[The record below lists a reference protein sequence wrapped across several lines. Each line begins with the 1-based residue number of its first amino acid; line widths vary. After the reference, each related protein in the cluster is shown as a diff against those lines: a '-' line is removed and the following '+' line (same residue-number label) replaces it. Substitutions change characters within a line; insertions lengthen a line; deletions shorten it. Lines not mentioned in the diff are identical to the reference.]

1 MDGNKGAELQST
13 GVPGLD
19 RIIKGG
25 LPPNRLYLLEGSPGT
40 GKTTLGL
47 QYLREGA
54 KNGETSLYVTLSESE
69 EELRTTAHSHG
80 WDLSGIDILD
90 ITEMG
95 ERLETDS
102 RYTVFHP
109 SEIELDETTKSILRA
124 IEKKK
129 PSRVVFDSLSEMRM
143 MAADPLKFR
152 RQILALKHYFIRC
165 SCTVIMLDDRTSD
178 SPDRQLESIAHGV
191 ISLDYTPADYGRQR
205 HTLRIVKMRG
215 VAFQSGDHDFTIQ
228 TGGLVVFPRLTV
240 ERHTPESEARTLIA
254 DVPNLDRLLG
264 PLHYGTSTIVLGPAG
279 VGKSTLSIMYVI
291 AAAKRGERSA
301 IYIFD
306 EGPQT
311 LYTRTNALGLDLK
324 RYVDEGLVTI
334 RQIQIA
340 ELTPGEFAHM
350 VSEEVEQHNAKL
362 VIIDSV
368 NGYLMATPQMKF
380 LTMQFHE
387 LLDYLNRNGVISIMI
402 VGQYGLVGSMQSPI
416 DLSYLADSVVLMRY
430 FEAAG
435 SVHQAIS
442 ILKKR
447 AGEHERTIREYQI
460 GNGGIRVGEPLTDF
474 QGVLTGV
481 PIFRGPEESLMK
493 AGD

>member
-1 MDGNKGAELQST
+1 MDGNKAAELQST
-13 GVPGLD
+13 GIPGLD

-25 LPPNRLYLLEGSPGT
+25 LPPNRLYLLEGNPGT

-69 EELRTTAHSHG
+69 EELRTTARSHG

-124 IEKKK
+124 IEQKK

-205 HTLRIVKMRG
+205 HTLRVVKMRG

-228 TGGLVVFPRLTV
+228 TGGLVVFPRLKV
-240 ERHTPESEARTLIA
+240 ERRTPEGDARTLIS

-264 PLHYGTSTIVLGPAG
+264 PMHYGTSTIVLGPAG

-311 LYTRTNALGLDLK
+311 LFARTNALGLDLK

-387 LLDYLNRNGVISIMI
+387 LLDYLNRNGVVSIMV

-416 DLSYLADSVVLMRY
+416 DMSYLADSVVLMRY

-435 SVHQAIS
+435 SIHQAIS

-460 GNGGIRVGEPLTDF
+460 GKGGIRVGEPLADF

-481 PIFRGPEESLMK
+481 PIFKGSEESLMK

>member
-1 MDGNKGAELQST
+1 MDGNTDAKLQKT
-13 GVPGLD
+13 GIPGLD

-25 LPPNRLYLLEGSPGT
+25 LPPNRLYLLEGNPGT

-47 QYLREGA
+47 QYLRQGVLD
-54 KNGETSLYVTLSESE
+54 GETSLYVTLSETE
-69 EELRTTAHSHG
+69 EELRSAASSHG
-80 WDLSGIDILD
+80 WDLKGIEILD
-90 ITEMG
+90 MTSESG
-95 ERLETDS
+95 RLESDS

-109 SEIELDETTKSILRA
+109 SEIELDETTKAVLR
-124 IEKKK
+124 EMEVKK
-129 PSRVVFDSLSEMRM
+129 PQRVVFDSLSELRM

-191 ISLDYTPADYGRQR
+191 ISLDYVPAEYGRQR
-205 HTLRIVKMRG
+205 HTLRVVKMRG
-215 VAFQSGDHDFTIQ
+215 VAFQSGDHDFNIEK
-228 TGGLVVFPRLTV
+228 GGLVVFPRLTMERRTEDKTGDMLLSNV
-240 ERHTPESEARTLIA
+240 E
-254 DVPNLDRLLG
+254 NLDRLLG

-279 VGKSTLSIMYVI
+279 VGKSTLSIMYVV
-291 AAAKRGERSA
+291 AAAERGERSA

-311 LYTRTNALGLDLK
+311 LYSRTSALGLDLK

-340 ELTPGEFAHM
+340 ELTPGEFANM
-350 VSEEVEQHNAKL
+350 VSEEVEIQNTRL

-368 NGYLMATPQMKF
+368 NGYLMATPQMRF

-402 VGQYGLVGSMQSPI
+402 VGQYGLVGAMQSPI
-416 DLSYLADSVVLMRY
+416 DMSYLADSVVLMRY
-430 FEAAG
+430 FEAGG
-435 SVHQAIS
+435 SIHQALS
-442 ILKKR
+442 VLKKR
-447 AGEHERTIREYQI
+447 AGEHERTIREYRI
-460 GNGGIRVGEPLTDF
+460 GEGGIQLGEPLKDF

-481 PIFRGPEESLMK
+481 PIFKGSAESLMK
-493 AGD
+493 PSD

>member
-1 MDGNKGAELQST
+1 MDGNTKPELQST
-13 GVPGLD
+13 GIPGLD
-19 RIIKGG
+19 RIIRGG
-25 LPPNRLYLLEGSPGT
+25 LPPNRLYLLEGNPGT

-69 EELRTTAHSHG
+69 EELRTTAQSHG

-205 HTLRIVKMRG
+205 HTMRVVKMRG

-228 TGGLVVFPRLTV
+228 TGGLVVFPRLKV
-240 ERHTPESEARTLIA
+240 ERRTPESEARTLIA

-301 IYIFD
+301 VYIFD

-311 LYTRTNALGLDLK
+311 LYARTNALGLDLK

-387 LLDYLNRNGVISIMI
+387 LLDYLNRNGVISMMI

-460 GNGGIRVGEPLTDF
+460 GMGGIRVGEPLTEF

-481 PIFRGPEESLMK
+481 PIFKGSEENLMK

>member
-1 MDGNKGAELQST
+1 MDGNKRAELQST

-25 LPPNRLYLLEGSPGT
+25 LPPNRLYLLEGNPGT

-69 EELRTTAHSHG
+69 EELRTTARSHG
-80 WDLSGIDILD
+80 WDLSDIDILD

-102 RYTVFHP
+102 HYTVFHP
-109 SEIELDETTKSILRA
+109 SEIELDETTKTILRS
-124 IEKKK
+124 IEQRK

-178 SPDRQLESIAHGV
+178 GPDRQLESIAHGV

-205 HTLRIVKMRG
+205 HTLRVVKMRG

-228 TGGLVVFPRLTV
+228 TGGLVVFPRLTMV
-240 ERHTPESEARTLIA
+240 RRTPESEAGTLVA
-254 DVPNLDRLLG
+254 DVPNLDNLLG
-264 PLHYGTSTIVLGPAG
+264 PLHYGTSTIVLGPTG

-350 VSEEVEQHNAKL
+350 VSEEVEQRNARL
-362 VIIDSV
+362 VVIDSV
-368 NGYLMATPQMKF
+368 NGYLMATPRMKF

-387 LLDYLNRNGVISIMI
+387 LLDYLNRNGVVSIMI

-435 SVHQAIS
+435 SIHQAIS

-460 GNGGIRVGEPLTDF
+460 GNGGIRVGEPLKDF

-481 PIFRGPEESLMK
+481 PIFKGSEERLMK

>member
-13 GVPGLD
+13 GVRGLD

-25 LPPNRLYLLEGSPGT
+25 LPPNRLYLLEGDPGT

-54 KNGETSLYVTLSESE
+54 KRGETSLYITLSESE
-69 EELRTTAHSHG
+69 EELRTTADSHG

-90 ITEMG
+90 ITVMA
-95 ERLETDS
+95 ERLETNS
-102 RYTVFHP
+102 HYTVFHP
-109 SEIELDETTKSILRA
+109 SEIELDETTKTILRA
-124 IEKKK
+124 IERKK

-165 SCTVIMLDDRTSD
+165 SCTVLMLDDRTSD
-178 SPDRQLESIAHGV
+178 GPDRQLESIAHGV

-205 HTLRIVKMRG
+205 HTLRVVKMRG

-228 TGGLVVFPRLTV
+228 TGGLVVFPRLTI
-240 ERHTPESEARTLIA
+240 ERRTPETEAGTLVA
-254 DVPNLDRLLG
+254 DVPNLDNLLG

-324 RYVDEGLVTI
+324 RYVDEGFVTI

-350 VSEEVEQHNAKL
+350 VSEEVEQHDARL

-387 LLDYLNRNGVISIMI
+387 LLDYLNRNGVISMMI

-460 GNGGIRVGEPLTDF
+460 GNGGIRVGEPLKDF

-481 PIFRGPEESLMK
+481 PIFKGSEERLMK

>member
-25 LPPNRLYLLEGSPGT
+25 LPPNRLYLLEGDPGT

-54 KNGETSLYVTLSESE
+54 KRGETSLYITLSESE
-69 EELRTTAHSHG
+69 EELRTTADSHG

-95 ERLETDS
+95 ERLETNS
-102 RYTVFHP
+102 HYTVFHP
-109 SEIELDETTKSILRA
+109 SEIELDETTKTILRA
-124 IEKKK
+124 IEQKK

-178 SPDRQLESIAHGV
+178 GPDRQLESIAHGV

-205 HTLRIVKMRG
+205 HTLRVVKMRG
-215 VAFQSGDHDFTIQ
+215 VAFQSGDHDFSIQ
-228 TGGLVVFPRLTV
+228 TGGLVVFPRIMAK
-240 ERHTPESEARTLIA
+240 RSTPESEAGTLVA
-254 DVPNLDRLLG
+254 DIPNLDNLLG
-264 PLHYGTSTIVLGPAG
+264 PMHYGTSTIVLGPAG

-301 IYIFD
+301 VYIFD

-324 RYVDEGLVTI
+324 LYVDEGLVTI

-350 VSEEVEQHNAKL
+350 VSEEVEQHNARL

-387 LLDYLNRNGVISIMI
+387 LLDYLNRNGVISMMI

-460 GNGGIRVGEPLTDF
+460 GNGGIRVGEPLKDF

-481 PIFRGPEESLMK
+481 PIFKGSEERLMK